1 MWHYKG
7 RTLDVFSALKCLK
20 TFAFQFI
27 CGITKAGLQIKK
39 MHQVIEICNRKVPDF
54 SSRIDSQGWSACQAW
69 SGWPPRPDPVGVVHG
84 EAALS
89 QRQKLTLCRIFSTHL
104 FMFAPRRNT
113 AGRRVTQPF
122 GTKCTAN
129 ISVATTNIFGNRYS
143 NFFCNYW
150 QSGSAITNGDSGIQL
165 WLPLQQLM
173 TIGV

>member
-1 MWHYKG
+1 MVRVASSAGSCRRCTWRDWHGWSYCP
-7 RTLDVFSALKCLK
+7 L
-20 TFAFQFI
+20 
-27 CGITKAGLQIKK
+27 GLWKEENCRLQE

-69 SGWPPRPDPVGVVHG
+69 SGWTPQPDPVGVVHG

-122 GTKCTAN
+122 GKKCTAN
-129 ISVATTNIFGNRYS
+129 ISVTTTNIFGNRYS

-150 QSGSAITNGDSGIQL
+150 
-165 WLPLQQLM
+165 
-173 TIGV
+173 